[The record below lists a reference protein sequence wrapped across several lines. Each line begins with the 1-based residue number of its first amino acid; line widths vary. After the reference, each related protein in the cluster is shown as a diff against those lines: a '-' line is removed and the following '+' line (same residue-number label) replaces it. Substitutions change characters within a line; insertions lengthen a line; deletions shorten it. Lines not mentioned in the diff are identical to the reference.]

1 MMYAI
6 IESGGKQYI
15 IKEGDIVKIE
25 KLNAKKDV
33 IFDKVLFLDT
43 EKEKLVGTPFLEN
56 VKILGE
62 KVEDK
67 KDKKIIV
74 FKKKAKKGYKK
85 KTGHRQTYSFVK
97 IKKIEVEA

>member
-1 MMYAI
+1 MYAI

-15 IKEGDIVKIE
+15 IKEGDIVKVE
-25 KLNAKKDV
+25 KLNAEKDV
-33 IFDKVLFLDT
+33 VFDKVLFVDS

-56 VKILGE
+56 VKVLGE

-85 KTGHRQTYSFVK
+85 KIGHRQTYSFVK
-97 IKKIEVEA
+97 IKKIEMEA

>member
-1 MMYAI
+1 MYAI
-6 IESGGKQYI
+6 IESGGKQFI
-15 IKEGDIVKIE
+15 VKEGDTVKVE
-25 KLNAKKDV
+25 KLNVKKQ
-33 IFDKVLFLDT
+33 ITFNKVLFVDT
-43 EKEKLVGTPFLEN
+43 DKEKLIGTPFLKN
-56 VKILGE
+56 VKVIGE

-85 KTGHRQTYSFVK
+85 KTGHRQTYSYVK

>member
-1 MMYAI
+1 MYAI
-6 IESGGKQYI
+6 IESGGKQFI
-15 IKEGDIVKIE
+15 VKEGDTVKVE
-25 KLNAKKDV
+25 KLNVKKQ
-33 IFDKVLFLDT
+33 ITFNKVLFVDT
-43 EKEKLVGTPFLEN
+43 DKEKLIGTPFLEN
-56 VKILGE
+56 VKVIGE

-85 KTGHRQTYSFVK
+85 KTGHRQTYSYVK

>member
-1 MMYAI
+1 MYAI

-15 IKEGDIVKIE
+15 IKEGDIVKVE
-25 KLNAKKDV
+25 KLSAEKDV
-33 IFDKVLFLDT
+33 VFDKVLFLDT
-43 EKEKLVGTPFLEN
+43 EKEKLVGTPFLDN

-85 KTGHRQTYSFVK
+85 KIGHRQTYSFVK

>member
-1 MMYAI
+1 MYAI
-6 IESGGKQYI
+6 IESGGKQFI
-15 IKEGDIVKIE
+15 VKEGDTVKVE
-25 KLNAKKDV
+25 KLNVKKQ
-33 IFDKVLFLDT
+33 ITFNKVLFVDT
-43 EKEKLVGTPFLEN
+43 DKEKLIGTPFLKN
-56 VKILGE
+56 AKVIGE

-85 KTGHRQTYSFVK
+85 KTGHRQTYSYVK